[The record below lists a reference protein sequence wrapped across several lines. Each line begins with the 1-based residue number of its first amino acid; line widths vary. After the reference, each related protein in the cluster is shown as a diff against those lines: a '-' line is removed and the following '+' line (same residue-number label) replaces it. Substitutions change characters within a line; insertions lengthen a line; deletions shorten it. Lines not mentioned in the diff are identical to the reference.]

1 MFENILGIILII
13 FIAVFSICSCIVTSW
28 NEQEL
33 ENEKRRKE
41 NEKKDLYGNDN

>member
-1 MFENILGIILII
+1 MLGNILGIILII
-13 FIAVFSICSCIVTSW
+13 FIAVFSICSCVIASW